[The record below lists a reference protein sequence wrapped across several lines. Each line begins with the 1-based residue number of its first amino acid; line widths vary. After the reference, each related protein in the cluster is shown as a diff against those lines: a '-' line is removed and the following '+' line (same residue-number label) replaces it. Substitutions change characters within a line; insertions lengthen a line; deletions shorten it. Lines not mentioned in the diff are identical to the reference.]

1 MTIVTIAMTAIM
13 MNEWSP
19 ERWKTMTAVMTMVT
33 YEDGRPPLSL
43 VPPSPVGHSPLQAGR
58 NHTFTLSIKLS
69 H

>member
-33 YEDGRPPLSL
+33 YEDGRPPLCL
-43 VPPSPVGHSPLQAGR
+43 ATPSPVAPTPLHPG
-58 NHTFTLSIKLS
+58 KG
-69 H
+69 